1 MMKTITQTLLL
12 LMMACASLP
21 IYAAEPLPDTDWD
34 AHLERPNLVKNGDFE
49 GALKD
54 SPNGKYP
61 EHWEEP
67 RAKGVSVEKRN
78 DEHKNVL
85 RFDVER
91 SVARSTGLM
100 YYSKPIPVEQGRTYD
115 ITMDVKKDGVTPI
128 VFVKGYAQFDT
139 GKFEKREREIYRHK
153 KEVRGQKNEKGEW
166 VFIEKGKWGQFESF
180 FTPRSPA
187 GAKVRTHRG
196 IETPTVDYIRIDLYA
211 FGGGAGTVLFDN
223 IRVTLR
229 PETNKTSGT
238 LETDNS
244 KEAE

>member
-1 MMKTITQTLLL
+1 MIRYCYTLLL
-12 LMMACASLP
+12 FFILFTSLSVCAGDD
-21 IYAAEPLPDTDWD
+21 IPDTDWKS
-34 AHLERPNLVKNGDFE
+34 HLERPNLVKNGNFE

-67 RAKGVSVEKRN
+67 RAKGVSVEKLN
-78 DEHKNVL
+78 DDHNHVL

-115 ITMDVKKDGVTPI
+115 ITMDVMKDGVTPI

-139 GKFEKREREIYRHK
+139 GKFGKREREIYRHK
-153 KEVRGQKNEKGEW
+153 KEVRGEKNEKGEW
-166 VFIEKGKWGQFESF
+166 VFIEKGRWGRFESY

-196 IETPTVDYIRIDLYA
+196 IETPTVEYIRIDLYA
-211 FGGGAGTVLFDN
+211 FGGDAGTVLFDN
-223 IRVTLR
+223 IRVTAR
-229 PETNKTSGT
+229 PDTQTTSGT
-238 LETDNS
+238 LKTDKM